1 MRTIQ
6 LNPPPGGLGS
16 LWSHLEVSLSAVG
29 ERPAGEQV
37 GGAQAVGGP
46 AEGGTGLGLLWQPAG
61 LLYEIKGVSG
71 GHVVRHQG
79 GAVALLV
86 RQRQQHQRLLRLPAT
101 AAVTAK
107 AAATVVVV
115 LVLHTLAI
123 AVPARLAAGG
133 HHFWDLGLLHGVGW
147 VQAKQ
152 WVLFYA
158 GERGLASRLAWAAG
172 GRRSSMYQP
181 AGGNVSHLYTSMG
194 V

>member
-1 MRTIQ
+1 MITIQ
-6 LNPPPGGLGS
+6 LNPPPGGFGS
-16 LWSHLEVSLSAVG
+16 LWSHLEVSLSALG

-37 GGAQAVGGP
+37 GGALAVGGP

-71 GHVVRHQG
+71 GQVLRHHG

-86 RQRQQHQRLLRLPAT
+86 RQRQQHQRLLRLRAT

-115 LVLHTLAI
+115 LVLHPLAMAI

-133 HHFWDLGLLHGVGW
+133 HHFWDRGLLHGVGW
-147 VQAKQ
+147 VRAKR

-158 GERGLASRLAWAAG
+158 GERGLVSRLAWAAG
-172 GRRSSMYQP
+172 GREAQ
-181 AGGNVSHLYTSMG
+181 
-194 V
+194 